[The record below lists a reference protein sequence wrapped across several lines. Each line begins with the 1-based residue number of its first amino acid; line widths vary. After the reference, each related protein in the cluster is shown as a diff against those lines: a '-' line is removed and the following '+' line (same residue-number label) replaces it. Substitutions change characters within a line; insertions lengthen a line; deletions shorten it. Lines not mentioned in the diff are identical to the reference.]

1 VTEPLDRAVP
11 APKVRERDQLLDAW
25 RGFSVL
31 LVVCYHAVFYR
42 FGAVFR
48 AGHAVGNNA
57 VYWEVARSDVARA
70 MLELI
75 VYWGPLGVKFF
86 FVISGY
92 IITRIMLA
100 ERQTRGTI
108 SMRAFYLRRACRIL
122 PPLWIYL
129 ACLWAA
135 TYAGWINVT
144 SHSFFYA
151 LSFLCNAS
159 IHACYSEW
167 FLAHLWSLSVEEQF
181 YLVWPLVV
189 VLAMRRLLSIA
200 ALGFLSCFLL
210 AAQMSLLFVGEFNN
224 GLSFAC
230 ISAGALYASSGRL
243 REAIALLATLP
254 AIALAILLLF
264 ARPFIPLMFPGQ
276 FRLHDILTPALICF
290 VMFSSFQYRIS
301 LESRILTRALASIGL
316 ISYGL
321 YVWQQVFLAP
331 PELYLKASFLTQPYL
346 LIPAV
351 LISYL
356 LVERPFIRL
365 GVRACACLR
374 EKYDDSNVSPKLG
387 QAASRVV

>member
-1 VTEPLDRAVP
+1 MD
-11 APKVRERDQLLDAW
+11 
-25 RGFSVL
+25 
-31 LVVCYHAVFYR
+31 C
-42 FGAVFR
+42 
-48 AGHAVGNNA
+48 
-57 VYWEVARSDVARA
+57 
-70 MLELI
+70 
-75 VYWGPLGVKFF
+75 
-86 FVISGY
+86 
-92 IITRIMLA
+92 
-100 ERQTRGTI
+100 
-108 SMRAFYLRRACRIL
+108 
-122 PPLWIYL
+122 
-129 ACLWAA
+129 
-135 TYAGWINVT
+135 
-144 SHSFFYA
+144 HS
-151 LSFLCNAS
+151 
-159 IHACYSEW
+159 
-167 FLAHLWSLSVEEQF
+167 
-181 YLVWPLVV
+181 
-189 VLAMRRLLSIA
+189 
-200 ALGFLSCFLL
+200 
-210 AAQMSLLFVGEFNN
+210 
-224 GLSFAC
+224 
-230 ISAGALYASSGRL
+230 
-243 REAIALLATLP
+243 IALLATLP

-331 PELYLKASFLTQPYL
+331 PELYLEASFLTQPYL